1 MNYDLNRWQRFFAW
15 LRRTWTFG
23 GAATVLLTFFNVAVH
38 GPRHLLLHVALHI
51 LRVPFLRVMLY
62 MVVGPVSLMLAGAFA
77 LIWLTYRPTTPADL
91 RPVSGIVAE
100 YGHDE
105 MDRFVIVLQEYRNTF
120 ILHAEIDTFDAA
132 QFMHEVTP
140 GEQIHFMMRNE
151 DQHNKLNN
159 GEMLVVFEIRSDTVT
174 YVAFGPSLAA
184 EHHDRTVVVPWTA
197 AIFGAIS
204 AACAGLFRWDSRRAY
219 D

>member
-1 MNYDLNRWQRFFAW
+1 MNYDKNWLQRFLAC
-15 LRRTWTFG
+15 LRRAWTFG
-23 GAATVLLTFFNVAVH
+23 GTATVLLTMGNVVVH
-38 GPRHLLLHVALHI
+38 GPRHLLLHLGLHI
-51 LRVPFLRVMLY
+51 LRVPLGRAMVY

-140 GEQIHFMMRNE
+140 GEQIHFMMRSE

-184 EHHDRTVVVPWTA
+184 EHHDRTVTLPWTA
-197 AIFGAIS
+197 ALFGAIS
-204 AACAGLFRWDSRRAY
+204 AACAGLFMWESRRKYA
-219 D
+219 